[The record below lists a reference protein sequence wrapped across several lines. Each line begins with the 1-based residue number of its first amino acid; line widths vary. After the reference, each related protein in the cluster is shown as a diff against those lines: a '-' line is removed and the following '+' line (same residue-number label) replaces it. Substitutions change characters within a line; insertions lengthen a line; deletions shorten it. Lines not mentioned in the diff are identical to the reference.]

1 MKMLF
6 RRRLIYADSSSRT
19 RLEFLRVL
27 PRLVRYL
34 PLFDPDVPVY
44 TDVCA
49 LHFAVA
55 NIYYIYPDNRHIW
68 LPCDPDPEI
77 VRILI
82 EELGANFEK
91 RDNSFERRNVI
102 QALTHNSQTEVG
114 HLFNDYDVMDEWG
127 ARVEQATVMLERHM
141 ERRKQERIDLHMQP
155 YGLAIA
161 MAGHPSKGK
170 KSGLNVFSDEIL
182 KKIALLRWP
191 GRGGTMSVNDESIVD
206 QMTP

>member
-1 MKMLF
+1 ML
-6 RRRLIYADSSSRT
+6 L
-19 RLEFLRVL
+19 
-27 PRLVRYL
+27 RYL
-34 PLFDPDVPVY
+34 PLFDPDVPVN
-44 TDVCA
+44 TAVCA
-49 LHFAVA
+49 LHFAVGF
-55 NIYYIYPDNRHIW
+55 IYDIYPDNSHIW

-91 RDNSFERRNVI
+91 RDDTVDTRNVI
-102 QALTHNSQTEVG
+102 QALTHNSQSGVG
-114 HLFNDYDVMDEWG
+114 HLFKEEDAMFEWG
-127 ARVEQATVMLERHM
+127 ERVHETTAILERHM
-141 ERRKQERIDLHMQP
+141 LRRKQERIDDHMQP

-161 MAGHPSKGK
+161 MAGHPSLGK

-191 GRGGTMSVNDESIVD
+191 GRGGSMSVNDAIFVK